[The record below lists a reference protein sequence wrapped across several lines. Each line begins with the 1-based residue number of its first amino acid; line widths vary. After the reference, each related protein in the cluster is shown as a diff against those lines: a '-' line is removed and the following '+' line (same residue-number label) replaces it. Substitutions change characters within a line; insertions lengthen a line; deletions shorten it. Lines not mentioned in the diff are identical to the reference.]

1 MVQSLGPEDRGDDR
15 EKRAPGPALAVLL
28 LSYAGFIALGLP
40 DTVLG
45 VAWPSLR
52 ASFGLSQ
59 SALGSVLMA
68 GLCGYFLSGLASG
81 SLLARLGPGGLLGAS
96 SALVAGGLIAYAVAP
111 SWSWFFPVGAVLGLG
126 SGAIDA
132 GLNSYAARHFSVR
145 HVNWLHACWGVGA
158 TIGPLV
164 MTSAIARGFGYS
176 SGYVLLAAALGS
188 VALAFLLTR
197 RMWRESERGDTSSVP
212 PISSRATGN
221 FRGTLRSS
229 RVWLAVATFFV
240 YTGLEATL
248 GQWSFTL
255 MREGRGLGVEAAGSW
270 TAAYWGSLM
279 LGRFAL
285 GFVVERT
292 GPDRLLRLAS
302 AGVLTGVIAFALSSG
317 LPGRL
322 GLLLSGLSLA
332 PIFPTLMARTPAR
345 LGSAL
350 AEHAFGLQVSAG
362 ALAAALLPGVVGLII
377 AQAGLGAIGVSV
389 IILSAGFL
397 LLHEA
402 MLRMSRTSSRPPASA
417 HSGSSL

>member
-1 MVQSLGPEDRGDDR
+1 MVHGLVSEERGHDRD
-15 EKRAPGPALAVLL
+15 KRAAGPAFAVLL
-28 LSYAGFIALGLP
+28 LSYIGFIALGLP

-68 GLCGYFLSGLASG
+68 GLCGYFLSGLAAG
-81 SLLARLGPGGLLGAS
+81 SLLVRLGPGGLLAAS
-96 SALVAGGLIAYAVAP
+96 SALVAGGLFAYAVAP

-158 TIGPLV
+158 SIGPLV
-164 MTSAIARGFGYS
+164 MTNAIARGFGYS

-188 VALAFLLTR
+188 VALAFFVTR
-197 RMWRESERGDTSSVP
+197 RMWRDSERGDTSSVP
-212 PISSRATGN
+212 PLSSRATGN
-221 FRGTLRSS
+221 FRGTVKSS

-255 MREGRGLGVEAAGSW
+255 MREGRGLGVEAAGLW
-270 TAAYWGSLM
+270 TAAFWASLM
-279 LGRFAL
+279 LGRIAM

-292 GPDRLLRLAS
+292 GPDRLLRIAS
-302 AGVLTGVIAFALSSG
+302 VGALIGVLAFAVSSG
-317 LPGRL
+317 LLGRL
-322 GLLLSGLSLA
+322 GLLLAGVSLA
-332 PIFPTLMARTPAR
+332 PVFPTLMARTPAR

-377 AQAGLGAIGVSV
+377 AQTGLRAIGVSAV
-389 IILSAGFL
+389 ALSAAFMV
-397 LLHEA
+397 LHEA
-402 MLRMSRTSSRPPASA
+402 MLRMTRASSRPPGSA
-417 HSGSSL
+417 ESGSGL